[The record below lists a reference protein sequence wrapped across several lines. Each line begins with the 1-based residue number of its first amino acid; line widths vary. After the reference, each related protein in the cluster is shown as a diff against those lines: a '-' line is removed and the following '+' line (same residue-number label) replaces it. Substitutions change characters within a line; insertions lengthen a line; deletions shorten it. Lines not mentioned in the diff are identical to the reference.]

1 MSVVGEVVAVGPV
14 VGEVVAVGPV
24 VGVVVAVGPVVG
36 EVVAVGPVVGEV
48 IAVGPVVG
56 VVSVGVIMDVGNDTA
71 PQSSEG
77 HSSQPVLHRKMHSVK
92 IR

>member
-1 MSVVGEVVAVGPV
+1 MLADGLSVVGEVVAVGPV

-36 EVVAVGPVVGEV
+36 EVVAVGPVVG
-48 IAVGPVVG
+48 
-56 VVSVGVIMDVGNDTA
+56 VVSVGDIMDVGNDTA

-77 HSSQPVLHRKMHSVK
+77 HSSHPVLHRKMHSVK